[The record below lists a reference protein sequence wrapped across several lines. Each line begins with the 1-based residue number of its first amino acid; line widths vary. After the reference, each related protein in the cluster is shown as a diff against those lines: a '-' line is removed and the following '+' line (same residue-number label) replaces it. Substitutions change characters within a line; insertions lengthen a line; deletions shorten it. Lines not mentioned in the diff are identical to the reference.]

1 MSRLDDELRNALR
14 REDPGEDFTKRV
26 LERAAALPPKR
37 SWRERLL
44 AVFGPAGNR
53 WAAGALA
60 ASLLIG
66 VGGIEYRRQQ
76 RMRAEGEAAKAQLM
90 VAMRI
95 AGSKLRLAREKVM
108 QVGEE

>member
-26 LERAAALPPKR
+26 LERAAALPAKR
-37 SWRERLL
+37 NWRERLP

-66 VGGIEYRRQQ
+66 VGGVEYRRQQ
-76 RMRAEGEAAKAQLM
+76 RMRAEGEAAKAQLI
-90 VAMRI
+90 VALRI
-95 AGSKLRLAREKVM
+95 AGSKLRLAQAKVL
-108 QVGEE
+108 QVGED